1 MVKFM
6 LMQCVIKLNYPSLL
20 VLSALKKLQG
30 ARFFFFFKFSSTV
43 HEVEIRVAGPM

>member
-30 ARFFFFFKFSSTV
+30 ARFFFFKFSSTV